1 MIPEFIGRLP
11 VAATLTELDE
21 ADLMQVLVEPKNAL
35 TKQYRKLFEFEQ
47 VDLRF
52 TDGALRAIAR
62 EAVQRK
68 TGARGLRA
76 ILEGIMLDVMFEVP
90 SEPDIKEVVI
100 SEDTVVRREKP
111 LIVYQAKAE
120 SA

>member
-1 MIPEFIGRLP
+1 
-11 VAATLTELDE
+11 
-21 ADLMQVLVEPKNAL
+21 
-35 TKQYRKLFEFEQ
+35 
-47 VDLRF
+47 
-52 TDGALRAIAR
+52 
-62 EAVQRK
+62 
-68 TGARGLRA
+68 
-76 ILEGIMLDVMFEVP
+76 MLDVMFEVP